1 MKNWWSLYSTT
12 RRIFLHRGNV
22 KEDKMI
28 YKRDEGVSFLIL
40 VGCWYQDVR
49 QFNLNYSL
57 NPDIPSEITFLTMT
71 IIFNKIRIKKNIYS
85 S

>member
-1 MKNWWSLYSTT
+1 M
-12 RRIFLHRGNV
+12 RVCRFLSSS
-22 KEDKMI
+22 D
-28 YKRDEGVSFLIL
+28 
-40 VGCWYQDVR
+40 VGIKDVR
-49 QFNLNYSL
+49 QFNLDYSL